1 VIPIDDAALPGILG
15 SDLLA
20 LIAERGVRLTRAF
33 EVTRLRT
40 PARNRGAFALD
51 FADGLRLKARRL
63 ESCDE
68 ADRMVRLAALL
79 GPGHARIVAW
89 RGNSALFEWIE
100 GPTLAALP
108 ALPADLVRQCGSLLG
123 SLHRVDSAL
132 AGIPGSDTSEI
143 AAKIERVAALVRH
156 TQAGAAD
163 LLRRAVDAAERA
175 RPPAGSLGLVHQDF
189 CAENLVLS
197 RGRGPVSID
206 DAALTIAPHDLD
218 LGRTWYRWS
227 MTRDERRQLAAGYA
241 KHRSLAA
248 FLAHFEFWA
257 VAALLGSMSSRLK
270 SRLPLDVPLARL
282 AALIA
287 SPSKSADDP
296 DHPFWTA
303 SDVTGPG
310 AAGPADGP
318 IG

>member
-1 VIPIDDAALPGILG
+1 MIPIDDAARPRILG

-20 LIAERGVRLTRAF
+20 LIAERGVPLTRAF

-51 FADGLRLKARRL
+51 FADGLRLKARRFD
-63 ESCDE
+63 SCDE
-68 ADRMVRLAALL
+68 ADRSVRFAALL
-79 GPGHARIVAW
+79 GAGHARILAW
-89 RGNSALFEWIE
+89 RGKSALFEWIE

-108 ALPADLVRQCGSLLG
+108 AIPADLARRCGSLLG
-123 SLHRVDSAL
+123 SLHGVDSAL
-132 AGIPGSDTSEI
+132 AGMPGSDTSEI
-143 AAKIERVAALVRH
+143 AAKIERTAALVRH
-156 TQAGAAD
+156 SEAGTAD

-175 RPPAGSLGLVHQDF
+175 RPPASSVGLVHQDF

-197 RGRGPVSID
+197 RGRGPISID
-206 DAALTIAPHDLD
+206 DAALTVAPHDLD
-218 LGRTWYRWS
+218 LGRTWYRWP

-241 KHRSLAA
+241 EHRPLGPV
-248 FLAHFEFWA
+248 LAHFEFWA

-270 SRLPLDVPLARL
+270 SRLSLDVPLARL

-287 SPSKSADDP
+287 GPSTSADDP

-303 SDVTGPG
+303 SGN
-310 AAGPADGP
+310 
-318 IG
+318 